1 MHTFLVKI
9 CEVILYGDS
18 DFPQLNDKSPE
29 DKKDALAYLKTLESF
44 QFVLCMVSLSRSYLY
59 LKEAVVKLQRESR
72 DLVSGVSRVVMS

>member
-1 MHTFLVKI
+1 M
-9 CEVILYGDS
+9 YGDS
-18 DFPQLNDKSPE
+18 DFPQFNDKSPE

-44 QFVLCMVSLSRSYLY
+44 QFVFCMVTLSRSYLY